1 MTFSAAARA
10 RPQDRRP
17 RILPSS
23 DRAVEFSD
31 AIFAIT
37 ITLLALEIRRPSFR
51 GPDLVGRLLDDWS
64 QYAGFVMSF
73 MHIGSLWINHY
84 AVFARVRRVDPAL
97 NWINLAILGK
107 RRSCHLRRACCRRV
121 RTRSSHENRAAAVV
135 VYAVVSCFMAASW
148 IPLFRY
154 LGRHPEL
161 LEDPD
166 RRTALAGGAAPGRW
180 NDRLR
185 DRRTARVVRHAVPRR
200 RVFRAAHRVPRHHQR
215 GTPRKPPR
223 AGPARPLIADGV
235 SPSRQA
241 QQRCARASRRR
252 TAPCT
257 RFAEGDNPCM
267 RLLALR
273 GC

>member
-97 NWINLAILGK
+97 NWINLAILGTTALLPFATGVLPARSDTK
-107 RRSCHLRRACCRRV
+107 LPREPSRRGRRLRGRLVLYGGFVDPALPLPRPA
-121 RTRSSHENRAAAVV
+121 SRAA
-135 VYAVVSCFMAASW
+135 
-148 IPLFRY
+148 
-154 LGRHPEL
+154 
-161 LEDPD
+161 
-166 RRTALAGGAAPGRW
+166 
-180 NDRLR
+180 
-185 DRRTARVVRHAVPRR
+185 
-200 RVFRAAHRVPRHHQR
+200 
-215 GTPRKPPR
+215 
-223 AGPARPLIADGV
+223 
-235 SPSRQA
+235 
-241 QQRCARASRRR
+241 
-252 TAPCT
+252 
-257 RFAEGDNPCM
+257 
-267 RLLALR
+267 
-273 GC
+273 